1 MVSWIWGFA
10 AFPASPWHSSAT
22 ACWDMGCKQSALH
35 SQLIHQGQIF
45 IALGDAQLCLAL
57 LSCAGR
63 QYFVIQN
70 FQKLTKLNLVKTIWK
85 AVGVPSRVTSL
96 CACPCQPDTS
106 SISFPLVGDLE

>member
-45 IALGDAQLCLAL
+45 TALGDALPCPPVLRWKTVFCN
-57 LSCAGR
+57 S
-63 QYFVIQN
+63 
-70 FQKLTKLNLVKTIWK
+70 KLPKVNKVEIW
-85 AVGVPSRVTSL
+85 
-96 CACPCQPDTS
+96 
-106 SISFPLVGDLE
+106 

>member
-1 MVSWIWGFA
+1 MVSWIWWFA

-35 SQLIHQGQIF
+35 SQLMPQGQIF
-45 IALGDAQLCLAL
+45 TALGDAQLCLAL

-70 FQKLTKLNLVKTIWK
+70 FQKLTKLKFGEDNLESC
-85 AVGVPSRVTSL
+85 GSSL
-96 CACPCQPDTS
+96 K
-106 SISFPLVGDLE
+106 GDITLCLSVSA